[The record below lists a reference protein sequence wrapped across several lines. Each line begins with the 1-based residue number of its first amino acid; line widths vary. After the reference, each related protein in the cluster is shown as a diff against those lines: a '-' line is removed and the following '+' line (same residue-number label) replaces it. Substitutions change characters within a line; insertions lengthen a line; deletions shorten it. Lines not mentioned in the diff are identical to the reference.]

1 MNNGVQRGQGNLE
14 KFYRAL
20 HLSGR
25 RRVTTIFF
33 FSFLAGAMGSVGE
46 GNGEFKSTGLILA

>member
-33 FSFLAGAMGSVGE
+33 FFLFWQGQWDLLGRGMENLNPQGSF
-46 GNGEFKSTGLILA
+46 

>member
-33 FSFLAGAMGSVGE
+33 FFFSGR
-46 GNGEFKSTGLILA
+46 GNGICWGGEWRI

>member
-14 KFYRAL
+14 KFYRAI

-25 RRVTTIFF
+25 QRVTTIFF
-33 FSFLAGAMGSVGE
+33 FFLFWQGQWDLLGRGMENLNPQGSF
-46 GNGEFKSTGLILA
+46 